1 MHKEFF
7 NLLRKDH
14 KEVKDIL
21 EELKEMKGK
30 PSQKE
35 KLFKK
40 LKEEIK
46 PHMKAEEHVFYP
58 ALQDNKDTR
67 EDALE
72 GIEEHH
78 VAEIVLNELEKLST
92 KEDQWAAKLS
102 VLKELVE
109 HHIEEEES
117 KIFDD
122 AEEALSEDEMKKI
135 MKKFEEEKE
144 KVKSS
149 MS

>member
-7 NLLRKDH
+7 KLLRKDH
-14 KEVKDIL
+14 KEVKDIF
-21 EELKEMKGK
+21 EELQETKGK
-30 PSQKE
+30 PSQRE

-58 ALQDNKDTR
+58 ALKDNKEAR
-67 EDALE
+67 EDVLE

-78 VAEIVLNELEKLST
+78 VAELVLNELEDLSP

-122 AEEALSEDEMKKI
+122 AEEVLSEDEMKKI